1 MTISPLAPTGPPQTL
16 INSSVTV
23 NTITIMWDS
32 VQCKDRNSLITRYN
46 VRYGRASSGVRETV
60 EVSGSGTTNGSYTI
74 TGLTQFTNYSIGVAA
89 VSDSGTG
96 PFTAV
101 IFVKTLLDGEML
113 GTNSYT

>member
-1 MTISPLAPTGPPQTL
+1 M
-16 INSSVTV
+16 
-23 NTITIMWDS
+23 
-32 VQCKDRNSLITRYN
+32 DRNSLITRYN

-96 PFTAV
+96 PFTTI